1 MLARSLAQLAER
13 IGGVRV
19 LAIIGVDGI
28 PVEKVSFD
36 NTLDLEALA
45 AEVGGVARDIVSSDG
60 ELAAGKLRQFS
71 ISVGDR
77 IVMLSF
83 LSRDYSLLLVVD
95 ETIGQG
101 RARFELRR
109 ARLVLGDLL
118 EIPISAT
125 S

>member
-36 NTLDLEALA
+36 NSLDLEALA

-71 ISVGDR
+71 ISVGDG

-83 LSRDYSLLLVVD
+83 LSPDYSLLLVVD
-95 ETIGQG
+95 EAIGQG

-109 ARLVLGDLL
+109 ARLDLGDLVR
-118 EIPISAT
+118 
-125 S
+125 

>member
-13 IGGVRV
+13 IGDVRL
-19 LAIIGVDGI
+19 LAIIGQDGMA
-28 PVEKVSFD
+28 VEKVVFD

-71 ISVGDR
+71 ISVGDL

-95 ETIGQG
+95 EAIGQG

-109 ARLVLGDLL
+109 ARLVLEDLL
-118 EIPISAT
+118 A
-125 S
+125 